1 MIDIKALSWEEE
13 VAIIEEGLKSP
24 FWEVLAARYSHLAF
38 TAGGAA
44 LSERVEHRDWM
55 AGKATGL
62 KEALQYPGNRVRDL
76 KRTIKSKPEGKQAP
90 SSTPL

>member
-1 MIDIKALSWEEE
+1 MDIKALSKEEE
-13 VAIIEEGLKSP
+13 LVIIEEGLRSP
-24 FWEVLAARYSHLAF
+24 FWEVLSARFAHLAF

-62 KEALQYPGNRVRDL
+62 KEALQHPANRARDL
-76 KRTIKSKPEGKQAP
+76 KRLIELNKSK
-90 SSTPL
+90 